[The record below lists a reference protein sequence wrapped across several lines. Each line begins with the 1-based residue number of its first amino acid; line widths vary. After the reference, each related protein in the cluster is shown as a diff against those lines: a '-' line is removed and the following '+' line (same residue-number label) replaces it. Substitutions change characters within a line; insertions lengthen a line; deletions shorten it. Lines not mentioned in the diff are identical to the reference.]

1 MKYTEEIFNIL
12 SKGGFISSNS
22 VSTQVKRLYDAIEE
36 DLPDYYDYYKGI
48 GFYLEGGDGYY
59 YFTRKESKVDLER
72 KLEAIQK
79 WIDYLSFLKT
89 YHSAFGPGFL
99 IRAAEIEI
107 QIGCD
112 IELKEK
118 ATKLFSD
125 KKKYDE
131 VVGKLLKELESIGL
145 IEKENELDG
154 TYKVLSAFHYMED
167 LVDCITISEEVQDEI
182 PEYDYFSEQCP
193 YSVCGSEVGWERTFY
208 RYARCR

>member
-99 IRAAEIEI
+99 FRAADIEI

-145 IEKENELDG
+145 IDVDYYKEG
-154 TYKVLSAFHYMED
+154 GIYKYTYGASADYNKVLRTKRTITAQFKDAFIIAFRNGEKMNVNEA
-167 LVDCITISEEVQDEI
+167 IAE
-182 PEYDYFSEQCP
+182 FKK
-193 YSVCGSEVGWERTFY
+193 R
-208 RYARCR
+208 RNK

>member
-99 IRAAEIEI
+99 FRAADIEI

-118 ATKLFSD
+118 AT
-125 KKKYDE
+125 
-131 VVGKLLKELESIGL
+131 KLLKELESIGL

-182 PEYDYFSEQCP
+182 PE
-193 YSVCGSEVGWERTFY
+193 
-208 RYARCR
+208 

>member
-1 MKYTEEIFNIL
+1 M
-12 SKGGFISSNS
+12 
-22 VSTQVKRLYDAIEE
+22 
-36 DLPDYYDYYKGI
+36 
-48 GFYLEGGDGYY
+48 
-59 YFTRKESKVDLER
+59 ER

-99 IRAAEIEI
+99 FRAADIEI

-167 LVDCITISEEVQDEI
+167 LIDCITISEEVQDEI
-182 PEYDYFSEQCP
+182 PE
-193 YSVCGSEVGWERTFY
+193 
-208 RYARCR
+208 

>member
-22 VSTQVKRLYDAIEE
+22 FSTQVKRLYDAIEE

-99 IRAAEIEI
+99 FRLPHARKSGAGYFPCQSGCPAI
-107 QIGCD
+107 QSSGID
-112 IELKEK
+112 NQ
-118 ATKLFSD
+118 LFCH
-125 KKKYDE
+125 
-131 VVGKLLKELESIGL
+131 
-145 IEKENELDG
+145 G
-154 TYKVLSAFHYMED
+154 TRQEPF
-167 LVDCITISEEVQDEI
+167 
-182 PEYDYFSEQCP
+182 P
-193 YSVCGSEVGWERTFY
+193 
-208 RYARCR
+208 